1 MKRLSKIFSRLERIG
16 RAGEDAVLVI
26 VLTGMIV
33 LASSQI
39 VMRNLFDFG
48 FIWSDELLRLMVL
61 WIAVGGA
68 VAASRDNKHISI
80 DVLGR
85 FLPGRLAKAAHTA
98 IYFFTAVICGLVTS
112 FSYAFVKMSHEFG
125 DVLLGHVPAWML
137 QAVLPLGFALI
148 TWRYGLFT
156 IREVASLLKPGE
168 KR

>member
-1 MKRLSKIFSRLERIG
+1 LKRFSQIVSQLERAG
-16 RAGEDAVLVI
+16 RAGEDAVLVV

-85 FLPGRLAKAAHTA
+85 FLPGRLAKAANTVIYLFTA
-98 IYFFTAVICGLVTS
+98 IICGLVTS

-125 DVLLGHVPAWML
+125 DVLLGQVPAWML

-156 IREVASLLKPGE
+156 IREIAGLLKPGDE
-168 KR
+168 Q